1 MNKKIPIDMNNS
13 NNIFG
18 NDKAITP
25 VIGEV
30 LLIAIIVVL
39 GGIIA
44 SYVIG
49 MGGSLNK
56 TYFIGTT
63 AEQFDDDTIKVTF
76 IGGKDS
82 AGVMYLNVSV
92 NGVYYS
98 NATSS
103 WSPDEQNTF
112 GGDGINPIEVGTVV
126 FIEDDAGNRITS
138 AKDYVVVVA
147 GFVDGTKQVVLNTL
161 V

>member
-1 MNKKIPIDMNNS
+1 MNKKISIDMNN
-13 NNIFG
+13 NNICN

-39 GGIIA
+39 GAVVA
-44 SYVIG
+44 SYVMG

-63 AEQFDDDTIKVTF
+63 AEQFDEDTIKVTF
-76 IGGKDS
+76 MGGKDS
-82 AGVMYLNVSV
+82 DGVIYLNVSV
-92 NGVYYS
+92 NGIYCS
-98 NATSS
+98 NDTWSS
-103 WSPDEQNTF
+103 TVEQNTF
-112 GGDGINPIEVGTVV
+112 DGDGIHPIEVGKIVHIKDVSGT
-126 FIEDDAGNRITS
+126 NITS
-138 AKDYVVVVA
+138 AKDYVVIAA
-147 GFVDGTKQVVLNTL
+147 GFVDGTKQVVLTTL

>member
-1 MNKKIPIDMNNS
+1 MNKKIPITMNN
-13 NNIFG
+13 NNIYE
-18 NDKAITP
+18 DEKALTP

-39 GGIIA
+39 GAVVA
-44 SYVIG
+44 SYVMG

-63 AEQFDDDTIKVTF
+63 AEQFDEDTIKVTF
-76 IGGKDS
+76 MGGKDS
-82 AGVMYLNVSV
+82 DGVIYLNVSV
-92 NGVYYS
+92 NGIYCS
-98 NATSS
+98 NDTWSS
-103 WSPDEQNTF
+103 TVEQNTF
-112 GGDGINPIEVGTVV
+112 DGDGIHPIEVGTV
-126 FIEDDAGNRITS
+126 IHIKDDGTGHITS
-138 AKDYVVVVA
+138 AKDYVVIAA

>member
-1 MNKKIPIDMNNS
+1 MTNNNLFV
-13 NNIFG
+13 NN
-18 NDKAITP
+18 KAITP
-25 VIGEV
+25 VIGEI

-44 SYVIG
+44 SYVMG

-63 AEQFDDDTIKVTF
+63 AEQIDEDTIKVTF
-76 IGGKDS
+76 MGGKDS
-82 AGVMYLNVSV
+82 DGVIFLNVSV
-92 NGVYYS
+92 NGEYYS
-98 NATSS
+98 NATPS
-103 WSPDEQNTF
+103 WSPDELNTF
-112 GGDGINPIEVGTVV
+112 DGDGINPIEVGTVV
-126 FIEDDAGNRITS
+126 HIEDDGNNRITS

-147 GFVDGTKQVVLNTL
+147 EFVDGTKQVVLTTL